1 MNDKLTIHAEV
12 MSAVN
17 FAMQQNSVPLI
28 RNISLRNETDEVL
41 RDLEIKISF
50 DPAFAAEFS
59 CRIDSI
65 EAQSSLE
72 VTPIKIKLS
81 TDYFFGLTE
90 RIDGQMMINVYKD
103 GEEEVLAAACYD
115 TALLACDQWSGLQIM
130 PELICAFVTPNH
142 PKVAEILNSAAGFL
156 KNWGESPSFTAYQTQ
171 NVNTVK
177 RQMAAIYAAVRA
189 LSVNYVVSPANF
201 EGKGQRIRMSAQI
214 SEQKQGT
221 CLDLTLLY
229 ASCLEAAGL
238 RPLLVFLKGHAFA
251 GCWLEE
257 ESFADCL
264 VDDVSALQKRT
275 ADGAEEILVL
285 EMTDAVSG
293 KNVDFDIALEH
304 ARSKLSKPEE
314 FDCVIDVLRCR
325 NSSIRPIPSKLED
338 VKEQYENADSVT
350 PGAVAAPS
358 ELTQNLKGSFKEA
371 YEPVGKL
378 RLWER
383 KLLDFSLRNAL
394 LNFRATK
401 NTIQLMAVDLPALED
416 GLAENKEYIILEL
429 PAEFKNSLRD
439 EKMYAIDNQKD
450 MFEAMAA
457 EEMRNHRI
465 RTFQNEEQ
473 LALSLKNLQR
483 AAKVSLEE
491 NGANTLFLA
500 LGFLR
505 WYETDLS
512 EKPRYAPLVLIPVE
526 LVKSVRKKGYV
537 LRSRNEETQINVTL
551 LEYLRQDH
559 GLAIGGLDP
568 LPEDENG
575 IDLPLVFHTIRQ
587 SVMDKKRWNVENMA
601 FLGLFSFGQFVMWN
615 DLRNRTEDLKQNR
628 VVSSLLE
635 GRMTWEAEDTGITAE
650 KIDELYKP
658 EDMSVPLSADSSQMV
673 AIATAS
679 LGQSFVLHGPPGTGK
694 SQTITNMI
702 ANALYQGKSVL
713 FVAEKMAALSVV
725 QNRLS
730 KIGLDPFCLELHSNK
745 ASKTAVLS
753 QLEKT
758 LEVGKLKHS
767 EEYADSA
774 KKLLEHRKEISH
786 VLEAMHKKRSFGKS
800 LYELIAEYESVNA
813 YKGMVSI
820 KGSSA
825 DELSADEISSE
836 TYNGWHEILKE
847 YETAASAT
855 AGLDSHPLRG
865 ITSSEY
871 TMEMRER
878 LKEEWSTLSENAV
891 TAEDDLKK
899 IKNALSIDTADDR
912 NGIDILI
919 RLADFLQ
926 NDGYFSAQLAQSQNF
941 DPLCS
946 QINIYT
952 GKLSQ
957 LRNDAAEL
965 SAMFIPQTFTGG
977 SGFAAGAALLKYRQ
991 AEGSWFLA
999 KEMGIS
1005 KAVKELKPYAA
1016 NGTVIDKNNIAGHL
1030 EKLAALEQLRSEV
1043 NSAPSEITSVLGT
1056 LWMGENSDAA
1066 AITSVINKAREAR
1079 SFREVLDPSSYTS
1092 FMNAAAAG
1100 IKAPAAEL
1108 NRLRKFI
1115 KDADDAITKE
1125 KIVMENDTSD
1135 WVGLIKERFD
1145 TYSKNTDRLRE
1156 WTGYQKVR
1164 QSAAAAG
1171 LSNVCNAVEEGRLM
1185 PDKAEDAFFCA
1196 IDQKLISGIISSDSK
1211 LADFRGVQFE
1221 GLIDRY
1227 TKRLDEFRKLTIAE
1241 MVAKLSA
1248 NIPAGGGEAAASS
1261 ELGILKKAIKSNG
1274 RRLSIR
1280 KLFDQIPTLL
1290 RKLCPCML
1298 MSPISVAQYI
1308 DPLYPKFDLVVFDE
1322 ASQLPTSE
1330 AVGTIAR
1337 GNNVVVVGDP
1347 KQLPPT
1353 SFFKSNKEDEED
1365 SQQEDLESL
1374 LDDCLAISMPQEYLK
1389 WHYRSRHESL
1399 ITYSNIKYYDNRLYT
1414 FPSPNDRIS
1423 QVKLIHVDGVYD
1435 HGKTRVN
1442 RAEAEAVVGE
1452 IIRRLEDRKLR
1463 KDSIGVVTF
1472 SVVQQNLIEDM
1483 LNDELAKKPELDE
1496 YLRSCAEPVFI
1507 KNLENVQGDERDVI
1521 LFSVCYGPDKDGKVS
1536 MNFGP
1541 LNRDGGWRRLNV
1553 AISRARKE
1561 MMIFAVLKPE
1571 QIDLNR
1577 TASEGVAGLKGFL
1590 EFAANGQGMLARS
1603 DIKPPAEDA
1612 LLKDITSAI
1621 KNEGYE
1627 VKTNIGCSEYRMD
1640 IGIVD
1645 PDDPENYLLGIILDG
1660 ENMKASKTVADR
1672 FAVQP
1677 SVLSGLGWKL
1687 MHIWTLE
1694 WLDDPKPVMAKIKEE
1709 LSLAAEEKKKSLDES
1724 DSDESDLI
1732 PEEQDE
1738 QTYDKEAVSDDH
1750 IQIAGITFEKDED
1763 AYAASTHM
1771 RKYTSAIPLKAGE
1784 AEQFDVQNARAIAKT
1799 ILRFLNLEAPISKKL
1814 LMKKTF
1820 ADWGVSRTTSRAE
1833 QVFDMAA
1840 KFVPCSTTTEHDQ
1853 VFFWGGEQDPEKYN
1867 IYRVE
1872 DKNKQTRSMDDI
1884 PSQEIKAAMGDII
1897 SQQVS
1902 VSRDDLIKLCAKA
1915 LGFNRTGPAM
1925 DAVLDSVLE
1934 ACIETAFF
1942 KESDDGKIFSGGEV

>member
-17 FAMQQNSVPLI
+17 FAMQQNFVPLI
-28 RNISLRNETDEVL
+28 RNISLRNETEEPL
-41 RDLEIKISF
+41 NDLEIRISF
-50 DPAFAAEFS
+50 DPAFASEFS
-59 CRIDSI
+59 CKIDSI
-65 EAQSSLE
+65 GAQSILE

-103 GEEEVLAAACYD
+103 GEEELLAAACYD
-115 TALLACDQWSGLQIM
+115 TALLACDQWSGMQIM

-142 PKVAEILNSAAGFL
+142 PKVAEIINSAAGFL
-156 KNWGESPSFTAYQTQ
+156 KSWGESPSFTAYQTQ

-177 RQMAAIYAAVRA
+177 RQMAAIYAAIRA
-189 LSVNYVVSPANF
+189 LSINYVVSPASF
-201 EGKGQRIRMSAQI
+201 EGAGQRIRMSEQI
-214 SEQKQGT
+214 VSQKQGT
-221 CLDLTLLY
+221 CLDLSLLY

-238 RPLLVFLKGHAFA
+238 RPLIIMMKGHAFA

-257 ESFADCL
+257 ESFSDCL
-264 VDDVSALQKRT
+264 VDDVSALEKRT
-275 ADGAEEILVL
+275 ADGAEEILLL
-285 EMTDAVSG
+285 EMTDVVNG
-293 KNVDFDIALEH
+293 RDVDFDNALAH
-304 ARSKLSKPEE
+304 AKMKLSKPDE

-325 NSSIRPIPSKLED
+325 NSGIRPIPSKLED
-338 VKEQYENADSVT
+338 VKEQLSKNDTVT

-358 ELTQNLKGSFKEA
+358 ELMQNLKGSFKEA
-371 YEPVGKL
+371 DEPVGKL
-378 RLWER
+378 KLWER

-401 NTIQLMAVDLPALED
+401 NTIQLMATDLPALED
-416 GLAENKEYIILEL
+416 GLADNKEYIILEL

-439 EKMYAIDNQKD
+439 EKMYAIDTQKD

-473 LALSLKNLQR
+473 LALSLKSLQR

-537 LRSRNEETQINVTL
+537 LRSRNEETQINITL

-559 GLAIGGLDP
+559 GLSIGGLDP
-568 LPEDENG
+568 LPEDESG

-587 SVMDKKRWNVENMA
+587 SIMDKKRWNVENMA
-601 FLGLFSFGQFVMWN
+601 LLGLFSFGQFVMWN
-615 DLRNRTEDLKQNR
+615 DLRNRTEDLKQHK
-628 VVSSLLE
+628 VVNSLLE

-658 EDMSVPLSADSSQMV
+658 EDMAVPLSADSSQMV

-745 ASKTAVLS
+745 ANKTAVLS

-758 LEVGKLKHS
+758 LEVGRLKHS

-786 VLEAMHKKRSFGKS
+786 VLQAIHKKRSFGKS
-800 LYELIAEYESVNA
+800 LYELIAEYESVSA
-813 YKGMVSI
+813 FKGMISI
-820 KGSSA
+820 KGCAA
-825 DELSADEISSE
+825 DELKADEI
-836 TYNGWHEILKE
+836 TADKYNGWHDILKE

-855 AGLDSHPLRG
+855 DGLMTHPLKG
-865 ITSSEY
+865 ITSTEY
-871 TMEMRER
+871 TMEIRDR
-878 LKEEWSTLSENAV
+878 LKEEWSSLAESADQA
-891 TAEDDLKK
+891 AEDLNK
-899 IKNALSIDTADDR
+899 IRTALNIEISDDRKGIDT
-912 NGIDILI
+912 LI
-919 RLADFLQ
+919 RIADFLQ
-926 NDGYFSAQLAQSQNF
+926 TDGYFSARLAQSQNF

-952 GKLSQ
+952 GKLTQ
-957 LRNDAAEL
+957 LRNEAAGL
-965 SAMFIPQTFTGG
+965 SSMFIPQTFSGS
-977 SGFAAGAALLKYRQ
+977 SGFAAGAALLRYKQ

-1016 NGTVIDKNNIAGHL
+1016 NGTVVDKNNIAALL
-1030 EKLAALEQLRSEV
+1030 EKLAAFEQLRAEV
-1043 NSAPSEITSVLGT
+1043 NSAPPEISSALNG

-1066 AITSVINKAREAR
+1066 AIQTSVNKVREAR
-1079 SFREVLDPSSYTS
+1079 SFREVLDPSSYS
-1092 FMNAAAAG
+1092 AFLNAASSG
-1100 IKAPAAEL
+1100 TKAPLSEL
-1108 NRLRKFI
+1108 NRLKNFI
-1115 KDADDAITKE
+1115 SEADKAITKE
-1125 KIVMENDTSD
+1125 KIIIESNIREWIVS
-1135 WVGLIKERFD
+1135 IKERFEKYAD
-1145 TYSKNTDRLRE
+1145 NTDRLRE

-1171 LSNVCNAVEEGRLM
+1171 LSNVCYAVEEGKLM

-1196 IDQKLISGIISSDSK
+1196 MDHKLISELIASDPK

-1337 GNNVVVVGDP
+1337 GDNVVVVGDP

-1353 SFFKSNKEDEED
+1353 SFFKSNKEDEDD

-1442 RAEAEAVVGE
+1442 RAEAEAVVAE
-1452 IIRRLEDRKLR
+1452 ILRRLEDKKLR

-1483 LNDELAKKPELDE
+1483 LSDELAKNPGLDE
-1496 YLRSCAEPVFI
+1496 YLRSCEEPVFI

-1561 MMIFAVLKPE
+1561 MMIFSVLKPE

-1603 DIKPPAEDA
+1603 DIKAPKEDS
-1612 LLKDITSAI
+1612 LLKDITAAI
-1621 KNEGYE
+1621 RNEGYE

-1645 PDDPENYLLGIILDG
+1645 PEDPENYLLGLVLDG

-1677 SVLSGLGWKL
+1677 SVLSGLGWKI

-1694 WLDDPKPVMAKIKEE
+1694 WLDDPRPVMNKIKEA
-1709 LSLAAEEKKKSLDES
+1709 LTIAAEEKKNLSSREEDDEDDIS
-1724 DSDESDLI
+1724 DINSEDETLI
-1732 PEEQDE
+1732 EEASKDQI
-1738 QTYDKEAVSDDH
+1738 T
-1750 IQIAGITFEKDED
+1750 IAGITFEKDEE
-1763 AYAASTHM
+1763 AYAASTH
-1771 RKYTSAIPLKAGE
+1771 RREYTSAIPLKAGE

-1820 ADWGVSRTTSRAE
+1820 ADWGVSRSTSRTE
-1833 QVFDMAA
+1833 QVFDMAV
-1840 KFVPCSTTTEHDQ
+1840 KFVSCSTTTEHDQ
-1853 VFFWGGEQDPEKYN
+1853 IFFWGGEQDPAKYDV
-1867 IYRVE
+1867 YRVE
-1872 DKNKQTRSMDDI
+1872 DKDKQVRTLDDI

-1902 VSRDDLIKLCAKA
+1902 VSRDDLIKICAKT
-1915 LGFNRTGPAM
+1915 LGFNRIGPAM
-1925 DAVLDSVLE
+1925 EAVLGSVLDD
-1934 ACIETAFF
+1934 CINNGIF
-1942 KESDDGKIFSGGEV
+1942 KESEDGKIFSEGET